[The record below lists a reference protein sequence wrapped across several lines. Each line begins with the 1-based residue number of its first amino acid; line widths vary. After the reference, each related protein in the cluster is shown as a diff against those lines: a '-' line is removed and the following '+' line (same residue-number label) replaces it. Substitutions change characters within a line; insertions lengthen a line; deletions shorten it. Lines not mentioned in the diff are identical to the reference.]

1 MTDLLLHSVSYAGLW
16 GQEFLPVDGCVD
28 KAAELGYSGVM
39 LMAKRPHVSVL
50 DYDGP
55 RRKALRQRIESR
67 GLRRVCI
74 AGYSNLTADLE
85 HGEVPH
91 REIQVA
97 YIVELARLAHDLGA
111 DLVRIYTGYENPA
124 AGFTQQWNL
133 VVSALRECAQ
143 RTRDLGVT
151 IGVQN
156 HHDLGVGYES
166 MFDLIEA
173 VGEPGCRAM
182 FDAWAPA
189 LQGVDLGAAARRMA
203 PVTVHSTVADYQL
216 RPRYRYNSAV
226 VNYEPLTP
234 YVQAVPMG
242 EGFIDYPA
250 FFNGLREGGFSGSI
264 AYEMCSPL
272 LGGGSMDNLDR
283 YARRFLEY
291 MKGSAA
297 LVG

>member
-16 GQEFLPVDGCVD
+16 GQSFLTVDEFVD

-50 DYDGP
+50 DYDAA
-55 RRKALRQRIESR
+55 RRRELRQRISDR

-74 AGYSNLTADLE
+74 AGYCNLTADAE

-91 REIQVA
+91 REIQTA
-97 YIVELARLAHDLGA
+97 YIVELARLAQDLGSG
-111 DLVRIYTGYENPA
+111 LVRIYTGYENA
-124 AGFTQQWNL
+124 SGGFTQQWNL
-133 VVSALRECAQ
+133 VVSTLQECAR
-143 RTRDLGVT
+143 RTRDFGVT
-151 IGVQN
+151 LGVQN
-156 HHDLGVGYES
+156 HHDIGVGYES

-173 VGEPGCRAM
+173 VGEPNCRAM

-189 LQGVDLGAAARRMA
+189 LQGTDVAVAARRMA
-203 PVTVHSTVADYQL
+203 PVTVHTTVADYQL
-216 RPRYRYNSAV
+216 RPRYRYNAAV

-250 FFNGLREGGFSGSI
+250 FFTGLREGGFSGSI

-272 LGGGSMDNLDR
+272 LGGGSPENLER

-291 MKGSAA
+291 MRGTAA
-297 LVG
+297 LAG